1 MLITPVDLTMS
12 AKIATGSDTPA
23 ESHRSSDLNFF
34 LAEISKTDHSDKRSP
49 RAVTSADSAWALGGS
64 SAESKNLSKGFRDAS
79 LGKKSKHAD
88 KFPEYLAKAHIESI
102 SNVKVI
108 GAIAKACDKISS
120 MG

>member
-1 MLITPVDLTMS
+1 MLITPADLTTS

-34 LAEISKTDHSDKRSP
+34 LAEINKTDSYDKRSP
-49 RAVTSADSAWALGGS
+49 RAVASADSARAMGEP

-79 LGKKSKHAD
+79 LGKTTKYAD
-88 KFPEYLAKAHIESI
+88 KFPEYLAKAHVEAI